1 LIHTTGSLVQVGD
14 RLIGA
19 RPCAR
24 RLIPSLLEALLGLG
38 QAYSGEVE
46 LLKGT
51 ETTDHRRSQ
60 RGRRVGPLFSWEVP
74 SVFFASLS

>member
-46 LLKGT
+46 LLYEHGQLIV
-51 ETTDHRRSQ
+51 ERIQALFGISNVLLA
-60 RGRRVGPLFSWEVP
+60 GRCGGE
-74 SVFFASLS
+74 